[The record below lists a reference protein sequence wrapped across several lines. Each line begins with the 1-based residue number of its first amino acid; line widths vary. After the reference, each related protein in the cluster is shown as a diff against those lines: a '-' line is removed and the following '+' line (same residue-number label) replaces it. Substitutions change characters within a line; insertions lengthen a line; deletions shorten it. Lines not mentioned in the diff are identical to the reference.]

1 MPQTKEVL
9 SGIQKRLTM
18 SQVRGNAL
26 MFIFITILID
36 VIGIGIIIPVLPK
49 LITELTGGG
58 MSEAARYGGWLMFAY
73 AIMQFIFAPIIG
85 GLSDRYGRRPVL
97 LLSLFGLGID
107 YLFLAFAPTIGWLF
121 VGRLLAGISGASFTT
136 ASAYIADVSPLEKRA
151 QNFGLIGAA
160 FGLGF
165 IIGPVLGGLLGQ
177 FGSRAPFFASAA
189 LALLNWLYGYF
200 ILPESLSQENR
211 RAFDWKRANPVGSLL
226 QMRRYPVII
235 GLIGSLLCLYIAG
248 HSSQSTWSY
257 YTMEKF
263 GWNEK
268 WVGYSLGFV
277 GLTIGLVQGLLT
289 RVIIPKLGAVRSV
302 FIGLSLSVI
311 GYVCFAL
318 ATQGW
323 MMFALMIPFAL
334 GGIAGPSLQGIISG
348 QVPPNEQGELQGALT
363 GLISATSIVGPLLMT
378 NLFSWFTTPD
388 APVYF
393 PGAPFMMGAI
403 LTVLGMILAIR
414 PLRKF
419 GAMGK

>member
-1 MPQTKEVL
+1 
-9 SGIQKRLTM
+9 M

-49 LITELTGGG
+49 LITELTGGD

-73 AIMQFIFAPIIG
+73 AMMQFIFAPIIG
-85 GLSDRYGRRPVL
+85 GLSDRYGRRLVL
-97 LLSLFGLGID
+97 LLSLFGLGVD
-107 YLFLAFAPTIGWLF
+107 YLFLAFAPGIGWLF

-136 ASAYIADVSPLEKRA
+136 ASAYIADVSPPEKRA

-177 FGSRAPFFASAA
+177 IGSRVPFFASAA

-200 ILPESLSQENR
+200 ILPESLSPENR
-211 RAFDWKRANPVGSLL
+211 RPFDWKRANPVGSLL
-226 QMRRYPVII
+226 QLRRYPVIM
-235 GLIGSLLCLYIAG
+235 GLIGSMLCLYIAA
-248 HSSQSTWSY
+248 HASQSTWSY

-263 GWNEK
+263 KWNEE

-289 RVIIPKLGAVRSV
+289 RVIIPKLGTVRSV
-302 FIGLSLSVI
+302 FIGLSLSAT
-311 GYVCFAL
+311 GYICFAL

-348 QVPPNEQGELQGALT
+348 QVPANEQGELQGALT

-378 NLFSWFTTPD
+378 NLFSWFTAKE

-393 PGAPFMMGAI
+393 PGAPFMMGAL
-403 LTVLGMILAIR
+403 LTLLGIAMAVR
-414 PLRKF
+414 PLKKF
-419 GAMGK
+419 GSTGK

>member
-1 MPQTKEVL
+1 MT
-9 SGIQKRLTM
+9 
-18 SQVRGNAL
+18 QVRGNAL

-49 LITELTGGG
+49 LITELTGGD

-121 VGRLLAGISGASFTT
+121 IGRLLAGISGASFTT
-136 ASAYIADVSPLEKRA
+136 ASAYIADVSPPEKRA

-200 ILPESLSQENR
+200 ILPESLSPENR
-211 RAFDWKRANPVGSLL
+211 RPFDWKRANPVGSLL
-226 QMRRYPVII
+226 QLRRYPVII
-235 GLIGSLLCLYIAG
+235 GLIGSMLCLYIAG

-302 FIGLSLSVI
+302 FVGLSLSAI
-311 GYVCFAL
+311 GFVCFAL

-348 QVPPNEQGELQGALT
+348 QVPANEQGELQGALT

-378 NLFSWFTTPD
+378 NLFSWFTTKE

-403 LTVLGMILAIR
+403 LTVLGMVLAIR

-419 GAMGK
+419 GAMGQ

>member
-1 MPQTKEVL
+1 MT
-9 SGIQKRLTM
+9 
-18 SQVRGNAL
+18 QVRGNAL

-49 LITELTGGG
+49 LITELTGGD

-121 VGRLLAGISGASFTT
+121 IGRLLAGISGASFTT
-136 ASAYIADVSPLEKRA
+136 ASAYIADVSPPEKRA

-200 ILPESLSQENR
+200 ILPESLSPENR
-211 RAFDWKRANPVGSLL
+211 RPFDWKRANPVGSLL
-226 QMRRYPVII
+226 QLRRYPVII
-235 GLIGSLLCLYIAG
+235 GLIGSMLCLYIAG

-302 FIGLSLSVI
+302 FIGLSLSTI
-311 GYVCFAL
+311 GFVGFAL
-318 ATQGW
+318 AIQGW

-348 QVPPNEQGELQGALT
+348 QVPANEQGELQGALT

-378 NLFSWFTTPD
+378 NLFSWFTTKE

-403 LTVLGMILAIR
+403 LTVLGMVLAIR

-419 GAMGK
+419 GAMGQ